1 MGRAKF
7 RPIHLILINPIKS
20 YDFIKF
26 KDFKSEDVELE
37 MLYFYEKFSIFYLW
51 FFKTLSAYG
60 WLVE

>member
-37 MLYFYEKFSIFYLW
+37 MLYVYEKFSIF
-51 FFKTLSAYG
+51 
-60 WLVE
+60 